1 LITMF
6 YYAPGPIMRVAPL
19 SAFPTPVP
27 PTAYYYTVPQYY
39 VPQAAAEPVNYGMP
53 IVYGAPYASYASYAP
68 TASYPYELYYY
79 PQVPE
84 PKPARGEYRLG
95 RCLLIC

>member
-1 LITMF
+1 MTMF

-39 VPQAAAEPVNYGMP
+39 VPQAAAFEPVNYGMP
-53 IVYGAPYASYASYAP
+53 IVYGAPYASYAPYAP
-68 TASYPYELYYY
+68 YQYEQYYY
-79 PQVPE
+79 PQFAE
-84 PKPARGEYRLG
+84 PKPPRGEYRLG